1 MELTKSIRWQD
12 TNILLILR
20 RDALSTQALLLVSAL
35 LLGAWSPS
43 LLIPEIVLELLEQ
56 VLMGTHPLTPS
67 TNIIGAR
74 GSPPSNSSRS
84 STIGNPSSP
93 PPNQFL
99 VPASSPVCSPSP
111 EWHGSSTL
119 TCFTSYSRISSYN
132 NHPPKLLIFMRVGN
146 SLHTW
151 TPYCQV
157 SR

>member
-1 MELTKSIRWQD
+1 M
-12 TNILLILR
+12 
-20 RDALSTQALLLVSAL
+20 STQALLLVSAL

-67 TNIIGAR
+67 TNIIGA
-74 GSPPSNSSRS
+74 SISSRS

-111 EWHGSSTL
+111 EWQASSSTL

-132 NHPPKLLIFMRVGN
+132 NHPPKLLIFMRILYVLGRLIARSQGRSL
-146 SLHTW
+146 SLHIFC
-151 TPYCQV
+151 PDKVLKFYG
-157 SR
+157 SRRGSNDVT

>member
-1 MELTKSIRWQD
+1 M
-12 TNILLILR
+12 ILR
-20 RDALSTQALLLVSAL
+20 RDAFLSTQALPLVSAL
-35 LLGAWSPS
+35 LLGAWGPS

-56 VLMGTHPLTPS
+56 VLMGNHPLTPS
-67 TNIIGAR
+67 TNIIGAS

-111 EWHGSSTL
+111 EWQASSSTL
-119 TCFTSYSRISSYN
+119 TCFTSNSRISSYN
-132 NHPPKLLIFMRVGN
+132 NHSPKLLIFMRVGN

>member
-1 MELTKSIRWQD
+1 M
-12 TNILLILR
+12 
-20 RDALSTQALLLVSAL
+20 STQALLLVSAL
-35 LLGAWSPS
+35 LGARSPS
-43 LLIPEIVLELLEQ
+43 LLLPEIVLELLEQ
-56 VLMGTHPLTPS
+56 VLVGDHPLTPS
-67 TNIIGAR
+67 TNNIIGDS

-84 STIGNPSSP
+84 SAIGNPSSP

-119 TCFTSYSRISSYN
+119 TCFTSYNRISSYN
-132 NHPPKLLIFMRVGN
+132 NHPPKLLTFMRVGN
-146 SLHTW
+146 SLHSW

>member
-1 MELTKSIRWQD
+1 ML
-12 TNILLILR
+12 
-20 RDALSTQALLLVSAL
+20 
-35 LLGAWSPS
+35 
-43 LLIPEIVLELLEQ
+43 PEIVLELLEQ

-67 TNIIGAR
+67 TNIIGAN

-119 TCFTSYSRISSYN
+119 TCFTSYSRISCYK
-132 NHPPKLLIFMRVGN
+132 NHASELLMLMRFGN
-146 SLHTW
+146 SLHFCTLKM
-151 TPYCQV
+151 PYCEV
-157 SR
+157 NKLLMCCPDMVLY

>member
-1 MELTKSIRWQD
+1 MVERQKVSDDKIQ
-12 TNILLILR
+12 ISLLILR

-56 VLMGTHPLTPS
+56 VLMGTHPLPPR
-67 TNIIGAR
+67 TNIIGDN

-84 STIGNPSSP
+84 STIENPSSP

-119 TCFTSYSRISSYN
+119 TCFTSYNRISSYN
-132 NHPPKLLIFMRVGN
+132 IHPPKLLTFMRVGS
-146 SLHTW
+146 SLHSW
-151 TPYCQV
+151 TP
-157 SR
+157 